1 MPDRNLSA
9 PLYALVT
16 LSPNRLRATAGVWLP
31 RCVIRASNIT
41 VFLYSHN
48 FVQDFG
54 ETPCRVPWRSRGT
67 KGPAVTRQTYLS
79 SRSRQT
85 ITLPCTTLH
94 SPHLHLPYAS
104 QKYCPPCPLNSIPL
118 THPKSTI
125 PICLHGTF
133 ASIHQRASCA
143 APTVVGPRFEVRYG
157 TSTLANSIL
166 SDYNYR
172 VGHTSEHR

>member
-1 MPDRNLSA
+1 MPDKNLSA

-31 RCVIRASNIT
+31 RCVIRASNTT

-54 ETPCRVPWRSRGT
+54 ETPCRVPRRSRGT

-79 SRSRQT
+79 PRSRQT

-94 SPHLHLPYAS
+94 SPKSPSSRCFSKVLPPLS
-104 QKYCPPCPLNSIPL
+104 FKLNSPNPSEVH
-118 THPKSTI
+118 HPHLSSRHVCVDSSARI
-125 PICLHGTF
+125 VCGAHGG
-133 ASIHQRASCA
+133 RAA
-143 APTVVGPRFEVRYG
+143 VRGAVRYV
-157 TSTLANSIL
+157 
-166 SDYNYR
+166 D
-172 VGHTSEHR
+172 VGELHFE